1 MSTQAAPARTSTV
14 SRALARDKLSMF
26 AVLAFILA
34 SIAPMTVA
42 AGVIPTAYAV
52 TGLAG
57 IPAAFLAVAVV
68 LALFCPGYM
77 AMSRRIRN
85 AGAFYAFVSAG
96 LGKVTG
102 VAAALMALVAYECFQ
117 VATYGALGP
126 AAAAEA
132 AAHLGLHWPWQ
143 AWALTFWAVVSGLG
157 LARVEVAG
165 RVLAVLTAA
174 EIVIVVAETI
184 GGLTS
189 PAGGHLGLRALS
201 PATLTA
207 SGAGAIGVLAVIAGL
222 AFTGF
227 EQSPVLAEEARNPR
241 RTIPAATYTA
251 LAAIGVLYAA
261 AAWAMAAHAGEGH
274 VVAAAGAQ
282 GPGLLYNLTS
292 SSALAQTAQ
301 VLFITS
307 LFAAA
312 LSYHNVTWRYMFS
325 LSREGVLPAALSQTG
340 RASIPRAASITQS
353 LSGLAVIA
361 TFAAAGWPPMNGLF
375 FGAAAVGGLGV
386 MILLALTSVAVI
398 RYFAAKPSQ
407 DSGWARVTAPALS
420 ALLLAA
426 AIVLAIAH
434 FGTLLGTGPHNPAAW
449 LLPSA
454 FAAAALVGLAWGLVI
469 KIRRPQVYAAI
480 GLGAHAAGQATPA
493 SGRTRS

>member
-1 MSTQAAPARTSTV
+1 M
-14 SRALARDKLSMF
+14 SRALARDKLGVF

-52 TGLAG
+52 TGLTG
-57 IPAAFLAVAVV
+57 IPVAFLAVAVV

-77 AMSRRIRN
+77 AMSRRISN

-126 AAAAEA
+126 AAQAEA
-132 AAHLGLHWPWQ
+132 AAHLHLHWPW
-143 AWALTFWAVVSGLG
+143 WGWSLIIWAVVSGLG

-174 EIVIVVAETI
+174 EIIIVVAETV

-222 AFTGF
+222 AFVGF
-227 EQSPVLAEEARNPR
+227 EQSPVLGEEVRKPR

-251 LAAIGVLYAA
+251 LAAIGALYAA
-261 AAWAMAAHAGEGH
+261 AAWAMAAHVGEGH
-274 VVAAAGAQ
+274 VVAAAGTQ
-282 GPGLLYNLTS
+282 GPGLLYSLAS
-292 SSALAQTAQ
+292 SSALGQAAQ

-312 LSYHNVTWRYMFS
+312 LSYHNVAWRYMFS
-325 LSREGVLPAALSQTG
+325 LSREGVLPAALSRTS

-353 LSGLAVIA
+353 VSALAVIA
-361 TFAAAGWPPMNGLF
+361 AFAVAGWPAMNGLF
-375 FGAAAVGGLGV
+375 FGGAAVGGLGV
-386 MILLALTSVAVI
+386 MILLALTSTAVI
-398 RYFAAKPSQ
+398 RYFARKPA
-407 DSGWARVTAPALS
+407 GERRWARVTAPALS
-420 ALLLAA
+420 AMLLAA

-454 FAAAALVGLAWGLVI
+454 FGAAAAAGLGWGLI
-469 KIRRPQVYAAI
+469 LKIRRPQVYATI
-480 GLGAHAAGQATPA
+480 GLGAHAISQATPA
-493 SGRTRS
+493 SERTQP